1 MKKEDVVKA
10 LIYQLEKDLSVLRQA
25 ALATY
30 DDATN
35 EETKPENKY
44 DTRALEASY
53 LAGAQAGRVQD
64 VAELLSLC
72 KVLKVRNF
80 AETDAIAIGA
90 LVEVESNQKTSFLF
104 FLPQGGGAWVQHED
118 KKIQVITPI
127 SPLGKAFVGHF
138 AGDEIVIETGSQ
150 KRTYEIISVI

>member
-1 MKKEDVVKA
+1 MNKEAVVKA
-10 LIYQLEKDLSVLRQA
+10 LIIQLEKDLAVLRQA

-53 LAGAQAGRVQD
+53 LAGAQAIRVND
-64 VAELLSLC
+64 VAQLLSLC

-80 AETDAIAIGA
+80 KDTDAITIGA
-90 LVEVESNQKTSFLF
+90 LIEVQSNQKISYLF
-104 FLPQGGGAWVQHED
+104 FLPQGGGTWVQYED
-118 KKIQVITPI
+118 KKIQVITPV
-127 SPLGKAFVGHF
+127 SPLGKTFIGHFVG
-138 AGDEIVIETGSQ
+138 DDILIETDSQ
-150 KRTYEIISVI
+150 KRIYEIISII

>member
-1 MKKEDVVKA
+1 MKKEEVVKA
-10 LIYQLEKDLSVLRQA
+10 LIIQLEKDLSVLRQA

-53 LAGAQAGRVQD
+53 LAGAQAARVQD
-64 VAELLSLC
+64 VAELLALC
-72 KVLKVRNF
+72 KILKVRNLKP
-80 AETDAIAIGA
+80 EEAISIGA
-90 LVEVESNQKTSFLF
+90 LIEVESNEKVSYLF
-104 FLPQGGGAWVQHED
+104 FLPQGGGTWVQYGD
-118 KKIQVITPI
+118 KKVQVITPV

-138 AGDEIVIETGSQ
+138 AGDEILIETGSQ

>member
-10 LIYQLEKDLSVLRQA
+10 LILQLEKDLFVLRQA

-80 AETDAIAIGA
+80 TEADAIAIGA
-90 LVEVESNQKTSFLF
+90 LVEVASNEKKSFLF
-104 FLPQGGGAWVQHED
+104 FLPQGGGTWVQYED
-118 KKIQVITPI
+118 QKIQVITPV

-138 AGDEIVIETGSQ
+138 AGDEIVIQANLQ